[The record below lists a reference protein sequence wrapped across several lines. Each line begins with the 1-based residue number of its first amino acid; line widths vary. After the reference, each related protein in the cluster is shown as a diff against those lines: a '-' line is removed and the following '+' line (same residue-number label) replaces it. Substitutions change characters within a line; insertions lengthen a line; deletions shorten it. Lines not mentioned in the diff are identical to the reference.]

1 MSQALPYSLEQLQNA
16 FGYVE
21 SSNRYDAIGPETR
34 RGDNAY
40 GRYQVMDFNVPSW
53 SEQYYGQRLTPQEFL
68 TNPQAQDAVFYGRM
82 GEYYSQG
89 QGAPEDRV
97 RNAASLWFTGQ
108 PYSAETANRSDG
120 FINNQEYGDRI
131 LRALGSAPQGASEMT
146 MDPNPPQQPRGFLGG
161 IFGGQQR
168 QPDPNAGSPT
178 DPFANLSRAQRTM
191 LGFAAL
197 RDAAAS
203 LEGRDSN
210 YFNSALGGFEAARER
225 ERLRAQGE
233 MANRNDAIFRIFQL
247 QYLAGQ
253 PGYESLQPLIDA
265 ELQVLMGNMPPSGA
279 GVTSGVTT
287 GATPPVTPA
296 GGAPGAGVVRPADQ
310 VRADLD
316 RALDPETGG
325 VDIAGRPLPVET
337 PAPVVPPSEPLP
349 EAAPTPVVQP
359 DVAAPT
365 ETSAPQSTRISEIQ
379 SNLERTRSDIETL
392 IGGLPNAGDTMLLGM
407 SGLPV
412 DLSAQ
417 ERAQLQRLLSREETL
432 AQELRDAREAEAYP
446 LEDVQSSRREFTAEP
461 IVRSF
466 SRQTEAFGRIM
477 SSIEDP
483 TPAGD
488 VALIFNYMKMLDP
501 GSVIQQGEF
510 ATAQNAGSVDTRVRG
525 LYNRVLTG
533 QLLTPVQRLDFS
545 DRAVRIYQGAQTQ
558 YQSIADQYRANAEAA
573 GLPVEQV
580 IPDFTYAG
588 EIPEVVPVTP
598 EGYNR
603 SQWFEIWLSMTP
615 EEQQAYRE
623 AGE

>member
-16 FGYVE
+16 FGHVE
-21 SSNRYDAIGPETR
+21 SSNRYDEIGPETR
-34 RGDNAY
+34 RGNNAY

-68 TNPQAQDAVFYGRM
+68 ANPQAQDAVFYGRM

-120 FINNQEYGDRI
+120 FINNQEYGNRI

-233 MANRNDAIFRIFQL
+233 MANRINAL
-247 QYLAGQ
+247 QSLAQIEALARYTGD
-253 PGYESLQPLIDA
+253 PALA
-265 ELQVLMGNMPPSGA
+265 EFAAAQRAVLLPPSGG

-325 VDIAGRPLPVET
+325 LNADGTPFETPELVVTPSELPTEAAPTLAET
-337 PAPVVPPSEPLP
+337 PAPEDDPIAGFEAQLADIARQRAEIQERIALAQSAGVVPIRE
-349 EAAPTPVVQP
+349 Q
-359 DVAAPT
+359 
-365 ETSAPQSTRISEIQ
+365 
-379 SNLERTRSDIETL
+379 
-392 IGGLPNAGDTMLLGM
+392 
-407 SGLPV
+407 
-412 DLSAQ
+412 
-417 ERAQLQRLLSREETL
+417 AQLDALDRREDRIYDQMDT
-432 AQELRDAREAEAYP
+432 AREAQAAEEQTSAQQAETESRVQP
-446 LEDVQSSRREFTAEP
+446 LV
-461 IVRSF
+461 
-466 SRQTEAFGRIM
+466 G
-477 SSIEDP
+477 
-483 TPAGD
+483 
-488 VALIFNYMKMLDP
+488 
-501 GSVIQQGEF
+501 
-510 ATAQNAGSVDTRVRG
+510 NA
-525 LYNRVLTG
+525 
-533 QLLTPVQRLDFS
+533 LDFLVNEDGS
-545 DRAVRIYQGAQTQ
+545 INVLGARIAQTAPGLAGGEARLAAAAVTELG
-558 YQSIADQYRANAEAA
+558 SIAAMQGVREAREGGFGGSLSDADILLIQRSGGTFDLSQPEATVETLRRIANQLSPEA
-573 GLPVEQV
+573 
-580 IPDFTYAG
+580 
-588 EIPEVVPVTP
+588 
-598 EGYNR
+598 
-603 SQWFEIWLSMTP
+603 
-615 EEQQAYRE
+615 QQALFGSQNDGG
-623 AGE
+623 GENRFVPTDEDLSILERNL

>member
-120 FINNQEYGDRI
+120 FINNQEYGNRI

-210 YFNSALGGFEAARER
+210 YFSSALGGFEAARER
-225 ERLRAQGE
+225 ERLRAQG
-233 MANRNDAIFRIFQL
+233 IFQN
-247 QYLAGQ
+247 QVAAAQALA
-253 PGYESLQPLIDA
+253 
-265 ELQVLMGNMPPSGA
+265 QVQADIARNRSFGIEPTEAQLTLERMLSGA
-279 GVTSGVTT
+279 ALEGFGGVTPRVTT

-296 GGAPGAGVVRPADQ
+296 GGVPGATPGVVQNADQ
-310 VRADLD
+310 YLADQ
-316 RALDPETGG
+316 AIQLDPETGG
-325 VDIAGRPLPVET
+325 VNAAGDPMLAET
-337 PAPVVPPSEPLP
+337 PAPVVEPLP
-349 EAAPTPVVQP
+349 EAAPTPVAEP
-359 DVAAPT
+359 DVAAQIRELDEEYRRLT
-365 ETSAPQSTRISEIQ
+365 NQVTQRLAAGAGITDLEFRIDDNRARLAELTQAQAAAEQTSAQQAETESRMQPLIDDALNFLVDNGRIREGAS
-379 SNLERTRSDIETL
+379 L
-392 IGGLPNAGDTMLLGM
+392 IGDQSAFA
-407 SGLPV
+407 SGVL
-412 DLSAQ
+412 
-417 ERAQLQRLLSREETL
+417 
-432 AQELRDAREAEAYP
+432 
-446 LEDVQSSRREFTAEP
+446 
-461 IVRSF
+461 
-466 SRQTEAFGRIM
+466 
-477 SSIEDP
+477 
-483 TPAGD
+483 TPGVSAGD
-488 VALIFNYMKMLDP
+488 VRLARAAVRELGAIAAMQGVREAREGGFGGSLSDADIALIQSSGGTFDLSEPEATVRTLQSLQAAMDSN
-501 GSVIQQGEF
+501 GE
-510 ATAQNAGSVDTRVRG
+510 AGDEDGYETVTTRFGDVRIRVR
-525 LYNRVLTG
+525 
-533 QLLTPVQRLDFS
+533 D
-545 DRAVRIYQGAQTQ
+545 
-558 YQSIADQYRANAEAA
+558 
-573 GLPVEQV
+573 
-580 IPDFTYAG
+580 
-588 EIPEVVPVTP
+588 
-598 EGYNR
+598 
-603 SQWFEIWLSMTP
+603 
-615 EEQQAYRE
+615 
-623 AGE
+623 